1 MDNISDPIIRMSMR
15 LQKITQQNILDKI
28 GLSSVSV
35 KILFIIDSTPIIS
48 SSDILHVIGG
58 TRSNISQRLSFLEKK
73 GYIARDQKP
82 SETDKRVIHI
92 FLTPLGKKKVLSIK
106 QWITK
111 ANICIEKYFTP
122 EELAAHRDFFIK
134 LNTVLDQEIAAHTT
148 EKD

>member
-1 MDNISDPIIRMSMR
+1 MR
-15 LQKITQQNILDKI
+15 LQKIAQQNILDKI

-35 KILFIIDSTPIIS
+35 KILFIIDSAPITS

-73 GYIARDQKP
+73 GYVARNQKP
-82 SETDKRVIHI
+82 SKTDKRVINLS
-92 FLTPLGKKKVLSIK
+92 LTPLGEKKLLSIK

-122 EELAAHRDFFIK
+122 EELAAHRAFFIK
-134 LNTVLDQEIAAHTT
+134 LNTVLDQEIHAQNV